1 MNELLAGPAAN
12 IALGESIKGMLTLLA
27 ISTLRVYALFMVF
40 PPTQDTVLQ
49 GPVRN
54 GLCLMIGM
62 YIAWGQPLYPF
73 EHMAPFTM
81 AVIIL
86 KEVVIGLV
94 IGITASMAFWVVE
107 GVGALLDNMSGFN
120 NVQMTNPLSGQQSTP
135 LSNLLGQL
143 ASSLFWM
150 LGGALALVGVL
161 FQSFHWWPL
170 AKVTLAWTNV
180 LEDFAA
186 IHLQRYMAQAVTI
199 AAPVMLVLLLIE
211 LGFGVIAKTAD
222 KLEPNMMSQPLK
234 GAVATVMVSLLVVL
248 YFQEAQPA
256 LALQHLADTIRFWM
270 QNASVPR

>member
-12 IALGESIKGMLTLLA
+12 IAFGESIKGLLTLVA
-27 ISTLRVYALFMVF
+27 ISTLRVYAVFMVF
-40 PPTQDTVLQ
+40 PPTQDTVLT

-54 GLCLMIGM
+54 GFCLVIGM

-73 EHMAPFTM
+73 EHMSAFAL
-81 AVIIL
+81 AVIIV

-94 IGITASMAFWVVE
+94 IGISAAMAFWVVE

-135 LSNLLGQL
+135 LANLLGQL

-150 LGGALALVGVL
+150 LGGALALIGVL

-170 AKVTLAWTNV
+170 AKVTLSWTNV

-186 IHLQRYMAQAVTI
+186 IHLQTYMAQAVTI
-199 AAPVMLVLLLIE
+199 AAPVLLVLLLIE

-234 GAVATVMVSLLVVL
+234 GAVATVMLSLLVVL
-248 YFQEAQPA
+248 YFHEAQPA
-256 LALQHLADTIRFWM
+256 LALKNLAATIQFWIN
-270 QNASVPR
+270 NASTPR